1 MKTPSAVKCPNGCKT
16 VESALK
22 LVRYYGPHSTPLY
35 RCLKC
40 GREFSAR
47 YESIFTGY
55 HTDDDTIYR
64 VLKALAEGNGIRAT
78 ARIFDIDKKTVE
90 RILEQ
95 AAKHCQQVSEQL
107 ITNYHMEE
115 CQLDELWAF
124 VKKRKR
130 ASLPWKD

>member
-1 MKTPSAVKCPNGCKT
+1 MASPQLLKCPNGCKT
-16 VESALK
+16 TESDFK
-22 LVRYYGPHSTPLY
+22 LVEYYGPNRTPLY

-40 GREFSAR
+40 RQRFSGRWK
-47 YESIFTGY
+47 SIFSGF

-78 ARIFDIDKKTVE
+78 GRIFDIDKKTVE

-95 AAKHCQQVSEQL
+95 AGKHCRQVSELL
-107 ITNYHMEE
+107 INDYHMEE

-130 ASLPWKD
+130 VLPPRKD